1 MKFGFIGTNFVSE
14 MMLEATIGVEEFEL
28 AAVCS
33 RTLENAE
40 AFAKKHNVEFY
51 TTDYKDFL
59 DRNLDA
65 VYVAVPN
72 AMHKDI
78 TIFFL
83 EHKIPVFCEKPMGS
97 NAREVKEM
105 IKASRDNNTL
115 LAEGIVPL
123 YTEAFKVIKNNLD
136 KIGTVRRAVL
146 SMNQYSSRYDAYR
159 EGTVLNAFNPKLS
172 NGSSMDI
179 GIYPLS
185 FAMGLFGKPTSV
197 FANGYVLES
206 KADGLG
212 TIILSYPEKQ
222 VIVMHSKINQ
232 QLMTQEI
239 EGEDGI
245 IEFDHPNNPT
255 KVILHPRNGEAEVL
269 YEETEEKSPMHYE
282 IREFIDAVKN
292 NLVEMPSATHQMILD
307 VHTVLTESRR
317 QMGVVFPADL

>member
-14 MMLEATIGVEEFEL
+14 MMLEATVGVEDFEL

-33 RTLENAE
+33 RSLENAE
-40 AFAKKHNVEFY
+40 SFAKKHNVEYY

-59 DRNLDA
+59 DRDLDA

-83 EHKIPVFCEKPMGS
+83 EHKIPVFCEKPMAS

-136 KIGTVRRAVL
+136 KIGTIRRAVL

-222 VIVMHSKINQ
+222 VIVMHSKINN
-232 QLMTQEI
+232 QLMIQEI

-245 IEFDHPNNPT
+245 IQFDHPNSPT
-255 KVILHPRNGEAEVL
+255 KVVLYPRNGEPKVL
-269 YEETEEKSPMHYE
+269 FEEEDDRSLMRYEL
-282 IREFIDAVKN
+282 IEFIDAVKKH
-292 NLVEMPSATHQMILD
+292 LVEMPSATHQMILD
-307 VHTVLTESRR
+307 VHTVLTEARR